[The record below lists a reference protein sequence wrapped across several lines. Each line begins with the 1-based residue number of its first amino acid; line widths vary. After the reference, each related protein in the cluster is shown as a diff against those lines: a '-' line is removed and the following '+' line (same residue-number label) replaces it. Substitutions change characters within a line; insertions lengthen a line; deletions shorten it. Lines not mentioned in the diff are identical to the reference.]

1 MRIAIDAMGGDHA
14 PKEIVIGTED
24 AARKNSNVTY
34 ILYGAED
41 EIRKYLIDDLS
52 NIEIIHTDE
61 KIESDDD
68 PVRAIRRKKE
78 ASMVLAARDVQEGK
92 ADALVSCGNTGAL
105 VAAGLLVV
113 GRFANVDRPA
123 LMSTLPAFS
132 DSRQEFDFLD
142 LGANA
147 DAKPVNILQHAILGT
162 HFARDIRGVEN
173 PTVGLLNIGTEE
185 NKGNDLTKKAY
196 NLLKDEPSINFYGNI
211 EARDLLNGLVDVI
224 VTDGFT
230 GNAVLK
236 TMEGTTSTMKNVIK
250 NAILSGGLKT
260 KVGGFLVK
268 DAISQLGDSLDHN
281 KVGGAILI
289 GVKAP
294 VVKSHGSS
302 KREVVEYTLETTK
315 NILSSGVIDNM
326 AEAFTDQKQ

>member
-14 PKEIVIGTED
+14 PKEIVIGAEN
-24 AARKNSNVTY
+24 AARNNSDVSY

-41 EIRKYLIDDLS
+41 EIRKYLTDDLS
-52 NIEIIHTDE
+52 NIEILHTDE
-61 KIESDDD
+61 KIEADDD
-68 PVRAIRRKKE
+68 PVRAVRRKKE
-78 ASMVLAARDVQEGK
+78 ASMVLAARDVQEGR
-92 ADALVSCGNTGAL
+92 ADALMSCGNTGAL

-113 GRFANVDRPA
+113 GRFPNVDRPA

-132 DSRQEFDFLD
+132 EGRQEFEFLD

-147 DAKPVNILQHAILGT
+147 DAKPVNILQHAVLGT
-162 HFARDIRGVEN
+162 HFARDIRGIQN

-196 NLLKDEPSINFYGNI
+196 DLLKDEPAVNFYGNI

-236 TMEGTTSTMKNVIK
+236 TMEGTASTMKNVIK
-250 NAILSGGLKT
+250 NAVLSGGLKT
-260 KVGGFLVK
+260 KLGGYLIK
-268 DAISQLGDSLDHN
+268 DSLSQLGDGLDHN

-294 VVKSHGSS
+294 VLKSHGSS
-302 KREVVEYTLETTK
+302 KREVVEYTLGK
-315 NILSSGVIDNM
+315 ARDMLASGVIDNM
-326 AEAFTDQKQ
+326 AGAFAE

>member
-14 PKEIVIGTED
+14 PKEIVIGAEN
-24 AARKNSNVTY
+24 AARNNSEVSY

-41 EIRKYLIDDLS
+41 EIRKYLTDDLS
-52 NIEIIHTDE
+52 NIEIVHTDE

-68 PVRAIRRKKE
+68 PVRAVRRKKE
-78 ASMVLAARDVQEGK
+78 ASMILAARDVQEGR
-92 ADALVSCGNTGAL
+92 ADALMSCGNTGAL

-113 GRFANVDRPA
+113 GRFPNVDRPA
-123 LMSTLPAFS
+123 LMSTLPSFS
-132 DSRQEFDFLD
+132 EGRQEFEFLD

-147 DAKPVNILQHAILGT
+147 DAKPVNILQHAVLGT
-162 HFARDIRGVEN
+162 HFARDIRGIQN

-196 NLLKDEPSINFYGNI
+196 DLLKDEPAVNFYGNI

-236 TMEGTTSTMKNVIK
+236 TMEGTASTMKNVIK
-250 NAILSGGLKT
+250 NAVLSGGMKT
-260 KVGGFLVK
+260 KLGGYLIK
-268 DAISQLGDSLDHN
+268 DSLSQLGDSLDHN

-294 VVKSHGSS
+294 VLKSHGSS
-302 KREVVEYTLETTK
+302 KREVVEYTLGK
-315 NILSSGVIDNM
+315 ARDMLVSGVIDNM
-326 AEAFTDQKQ
+326 AGAFAE

>member
-14 PKEIVIGTED
+14 PKEIVIGAEN
-24 AARKNSNVTY
+24 AARNNSEVSY

-41 EIRKYLIDDLS
+41 EIRKYLTDDLS
-52 NIEIIHTDE
+52 NIEIVHTDE

-68 PVRAIRRKKE
+68 PVRAVRRKKE
-78 ASMVLAARDVQEGK
+78 ASMVLAAKDVQEGR
-92 ADALVSCGNTGAL
+92 ADALMSCGNTGAL

-113 GRFANVDRPA
+113 GRFPNVDRPA

-132 DSRQEFDFLD
+132 EGRQEFEFLD

-147 DAKPVNILQHAILGT
+147 DAKPVNILQHAVLGT
-162 HFARDIRGVEN
+162 HFARDIRGIQN

-196 NLLKDEPSINFYGNI
+196 DLLKDEPAVNFYGNI

-236 TMEGTTSTMKNVIK
+236 TMEGTASTMKNVIK
-250 NAILSGGLKT
+250 NAVLSGGMKT
-260 KVGGFLVK
+260 KLGGYLIK
-268 DAISQLGDSLDHN
+268 DSLSQLGDSLDHN

-294 VVKSHGSS
+294 VLKSHGSS
-302 KREVVEYTLETTK
+302 KREVVEYTLGK
-315 NILSSGVIDNM
+315 ARDMLVSGVIDNM
-326 AEAFTDQKQ
+326 AGAFAE

>member
-14 PKEIVIGTED
+14 PKEIVIGAEN
-24 AARKNSNVTY
+24 AARNNSDVSY

-41 EIRKYLIDDLS
+41 EIRKYLTDDLS
-52 NIEIIHTDE
+52 NIEIVHTDE
-61 KIESDDD
+61 KIEADDD
-68 PVRAIRRKKE
+68 PVRAVRRKKE
-78 ASMVLAARDVQEGK
+78 ASMVLAARDVQEGR
-92 ADALVSCGNTGAL
+92 ADALMSCGNTGAL

-113 GRFANVDRPA
+113 GRFPNVDRPA

-132 DSRQEFDFLD
+132 EGRQEFEFLD

-147 DAKPVNILQHAILGT
+147 DAKPVNILQHAVLGT
-162 HFARDIRGVEN
+162 HFARDIRGIQN

-196 NLLKDEPSINFYGNI
+196 DLLKDEPAVNFYGNI

-236 TMEGTTSTMKNVIK
+236 TMEGTASTMKNVIK
-250 NAILSGGLKT
+250 NAVLSGGLKT
-260 KVGGFLVK
+260 KLGGYLIK
-268 DAISQLGDSLDHN
+268 DSLSQLGDSLDHN

-294 VVKSHGSS
+294 VLKSHGSS
-302 KREVVEYTLETTK
+302 KREVVEYTLGK
-315 NILSSGVIDNM
+315 ARDMLVSGVIDNM
-326 AEAFTDQKQ
+326 AGAFAE

>member
-14 PKEIVIGTED
+14 PKEIVIGAEN
-24 AARKNSNVTY
+24 AARNNSEVSY

-41 EIRKYLIDDLS
+41 EIRKYLTDDLS
-52 NIEIIHTDE
+52 NIEIVHTDE

-68 PVRAIRRKKE
+68 PVRAVRRKKE
-78 ASMVLAARDVQEGK
+78 ASMILAARDVQEGR
-92 ADALVSCGNTGAL
+92 ADALMSCGNTGAL

-113 GRFANVDRPA
+113 GRFPNVDRPA

-132 DSRQEFDFLD
+132 EGRQEFEFLD

-147 DAKPVNILQHAILGT
+147 DAKPVNILQHAVLGT
-162 HFARDIRGVEN
+162 HFARDIRGIQN

-196 NLLKDEPSINFYGNI
+196 DLLKDEPAVNFYGNI

-236 TMEGTTSTMKNVIK
+236 TMEGTASTMKNVIK
-250 NAILSGGLKT
+250 NAVLSGGMKT
-260 KVGGFLVK
+260 KLGGYLIK
-268 DAISQLGDSLDHN
+268 DSLSQLGDSLDHN

-294 VVKSHGSS
+294 VLKSHGSS
-302 KREVVEYTLETTK
+302 KREVVEYTLGK
-315 NILSSGVIDNM
+315 ARDMLVSGVIDNM
-326 AEAFTDQKQ
+326 AGAFAE